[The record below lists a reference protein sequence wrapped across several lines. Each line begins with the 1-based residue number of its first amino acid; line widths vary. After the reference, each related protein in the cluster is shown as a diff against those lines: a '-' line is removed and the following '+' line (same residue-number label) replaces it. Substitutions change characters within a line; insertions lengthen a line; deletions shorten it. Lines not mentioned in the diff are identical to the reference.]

1 MESSGERDHQRRRG
15 PVHAAGPARM
25 RRARREVDWFGS
37 ARLVACCSGCWRGP
51 RCPGTRSRSTTP
63 QREPGGSSRRA
74 GRRTAAASACADGDG
89 QLPRAEDGLRT
100 GCGPHR
106 RPARRVRAAR
116 ADPDA
121 LRARVDRYARD
132 VRSAFDRA
140 PEQRRAVLERLR
152 AGCRMTVHAEAEP
165 GFRVEGLFELGLE
178 MTSAR
183 SPEGDRA
190 TRNGV
195 SGGVLRPGVAAPRS

>member
-1 MESSGERDHQRRRG
+1 MVMGSCPELKTASVPVAALTAARLAAQVGIALASVPFRRPWQG
-15 PVHAAGPARM
+15 PVG
-25 RRARREVDWFGS
+25 
-37 ARLVACCSGCWRGP
+37 RLHNL
-51 RCPGTRSRSTTP
+51 GT
-63 QREPGGSSRRA
+63 
-74 GRRTAAASACADGDG
+74 
-89 QLPRAEDGLRT
+89 
-100 GCGPHR
+100 
-106 RPARRVRAAR
+106 PARRVRAAR

-140 PEQRRAVLERLR
+140 PEQRRAVLERLL
-152 AGCRMTVHAEAEP
+152 AGRRMTVYAEPEP

-190 TRNGV
+190 TRNGG
-195 SGGVLRPGVAAPRS
+195 SRGVLRPGVAAPRS